1 MRFSNPQKTRYRKNL
16 NTQTHKNGHI
26 RKRIPQLRIVRIM
39 HKFAAAKQS
48 KRPKITAEIKFRTGT
63 LAQKDN
69 FPRTHTST
77 IHMYIHIYMYPCI
90 HAHGDVA
97 FARSLR
103 NSSGRF
109 ISFRLCSGL
118 SLNCARIEFINA
130 AATLIVSKIHIQN
143 ARRWQTVWNIK
154 RASGF
159 LPLSDAYVLCANESS
174 LV

>member
-77 IHMYIHIYMYPCI
+77 IHMYIHYICTRAFTHMGMWRLRVLCAIP
-90 HAHGDVA
+90 AAVLSLSA
-97 FARSLR
+97 FARGSLSIAHEL
-103 NSSGRF
+103 N
-109 ISFRLCSGL
+109 L
-118 SLNCARIEFINA
+118 S
-130 AATLIVSKIHIQN
+130 T
-143 ARRWQTVWNIK
+143 RRQ
-154 RASGF
+154 
-159 LPLSDAYVLCANESS
+159 P
-174 LV
+174 